1 MRPVLATV
9 VVGVSGSLLTAF
21 AGTDE
26 PPAKIPTHSQEWY
39 QHHILAVDEDG
50 NGLLPAVSFS
60 GPANDLRYNA
70 SHRQKICG
78 EDTRNAFLKNGQKS
92 PGLTIAL
99 QGRAPLIYYVSA
111 MFQAVAERHP
121 TEVIVYIH
129 GGLNNIDGA
138 IAKSAMLADRLDVE
152 DKFFIGICWNSN
164 LMPTYDQH
172 LLAVRE
178 GLHQKEKAIV
188 TAPAML
194 LADIGGSVA
203 RLPLN
208 LIDFLYQDAYVL
220 RPTAFTRTK
229 LALARY
235 DQIKEVRKT
244 SRNTSLERLDVS
256 RNCDERSEFQIWFRD
271 FGRWLITAPVK
282 GASTVFLDTLGVQ
295 PWKNMVRRTRTMF
308 ERESEFIPDL
318 NYHDAGSVAGTQ
330 GEPIPTARFID
341 QLNYTGRK
349 GAVWHFTSQLEANLI
364 KRDSKNQPTLTI
376 IGHSMGAIVACEMLE
391 RFHRLAVDDVVLMAA
406 ACSIRDFK
414 DKIIP
419 FFQEQELR
427 ADFANVAPGQAKLY
441 APLIKTRLYN
451 LCLNDTA
458 EHIEPNPG
466 QLDLSQRGSL
476 LTWIDTLY
484 QSPESE
490 NDRTFGRW
498 VNAVLSTDDIP
509 SNLLGRIKI
518 KGFGLDRPREEN
530 STVYTEVKSATKVI
544 DEPTKHGE
552 FTRYEGPK
560 KQTTNFRFWGIK
572 YRAREKHRSVGNQ
585 PRNSEGSQKA
595 RAFKERDP
603 ACRKERQ
610 QERIPPSTKAYAP

>member
-21 AGTDE
+21 AGTGE
-26 PPAKIPTHSQEWY
+26 PPAMIPTHSQEWY

-50 NGLLPAVSFS
+50 NGLLPAVSVS
-60 GPANDLRYNA
+60 GPPDDPRYKAN
-70 SHRQKICG
+70 HRQKICD
-78 EDTRNAFLKNGQKS
+78 EDTRNAFLKKNGQMS
-92 PGLTIAL
+92 PGLNVAL
-99 QGRAPLIYYVSA
+99 KGRAPLMEYVSA
-111 MFQAVAERHP
+111 MFQAIGERRP
-121 TEVIVYIH
+121 SEVIVYIH

-138 IAKSAMLADRLDVE
+138 IVKSAMLADRLDVE

-194 LADIGGSVA
+194 LADIGGSVV

-220 RPTAFTRTK
+220 NPKAFTRTK
-229 LALARY
+229 LAQARY
-235 DQIKEVRKT
+235 NQIKRVYEAGLKT
-244 SRNTSLERLDVS
+244 NLQRLDVS
-256 RNCDERSEFQIWFRD
+256 KEKDKRSEFQIWFRD
-271 FGRWLITAPVK
+271 FGRWLITEPVK
-282 GASTVFLDTLGVQ
+282 ASSTVFLDTLGVQ

-318 NYHDAGSVAGTQ
+318 KYDDAGSVAAAQ
-330 GEPIPTARFID
+330 KPPVPTAKFID

-364 KRDSKNQPTLTI
+364 KRDSKNQPTLTL
-376 IGHSMGAIVACEMLE
+376 IGHSMGAIVTCEMLE
-391 RFHRLAVDDVVLMAA
+391 RFHRLAVDNVVLMAA

-427 ADFANVAPGQAKLY
+427 ADFAKAAPGQAKLY
-441 APLIKTRLYN
+441 APLIKTHLYN

-509 SNLLGRIKI
+509 SNLLDRISI
-518 KGFGLDRPREEN
+518 KSFGLDRPRKKD
-530 STVYTEVKSATKVI
+530 STVYTEVERATKVI

-552 FTRYEGPK
+552 FTRYNGPK
-560 KQTTNFRFWGIK
+560 KRTTNFRFWNTK
-572 YRAREKHRSVGNQ
+572 YRSREEDTNAGTTH
-585 PRNSEGSQKA
+585 
-595 RAFKERDP
+595 
-603 ACRKERQ
+603 
-610 QERIPPSTKAYAP
+610 

>member
-1 MRPVLATV
+1 
-9 VVGVSGSLLTAF
+9 
-21 AGTDE
+21 
-26 PPAKIPTHSQEWY
+26 
-39 QHHILAVDEDG
+39 
-50 NGLLPAVSFS
+50 
-60 GPANDLRYNA
+60 
-70 SHRQKICG
+70 
-78 EDTRNAFLKNGQKS
+78 
-92 PGLTIAL
+92 
-99 QGRAPLIYYVSA
+99 
-111 MFQAVAERHP
+111 
-121 TEVIVYIH
+121 
-129 GGLNNIDGA
+129 
-138 IAKSAMLADRLDVE
+138 MLADRLDA
-152 DKFFIGICWNSN
+152 DGKFFIGICWNSN

-194 LADIGGSVA
+194 LADVGGSVV

-220 RPTAFTRTK
+220 NPNAFTRTK
-229 LALARY
+229 LAQARY
-235 DQIKEVRKT
+235 NQIKEEYKAHIKT
-244 SRNTSLERLDVS
+244 KLVGLDVS
-256 RNCDERSEFQIWFRD
+256 KERDERSPFQIWFRD
-271 FGRWLITAPVK
+271 FGRWLITEPVK
-282 GASTVFLDTLGVQ
+282 ASTTVFLDSLGVQ

-318 NYHDAGSVAGTQ
+318 DYKNADWLAKAQRPPV
-330 GEPIPTARFID
+330 PTEQFID

-364 KRDSKNQPTLTI
+364 KRDSKNQPALTI
-376 IGHSMGAIVACEMLE
+376 IGHSMGAIVACEMVE
-391 RFHRLAVDDVVLMAA
+391 RFHRLAVDNVVLMAA

-427 ADFANVAPGQAKLY
+427 AEFAKIAPGQTKLY
-441 APLIKTRLYN
+441 APLIKTHLYN

-509 SNLLGRIKI
+509 SNLLGRISI
-518 KGFGLDRPREEN
+518 KSFGMDRPRQKN
-530 STVYTEVKSATKVI
+530 STVYTEVESATKVI

-552 FTRYEGPK
+552 FTRYSGSK
-560 KQTTNFRFWGIK
+560 KQTTNFRFWNTK
-572 YRAREKHRSVGNQ
+572 YRAREGDTSAGKTH
-585 PRNSEGSQKA
+585 
-595 RAFKERDP
+595 
-603 ACRKERQ
+603 
-610 QERIPPSTKAYAP
+610 

>member
-21 AGTDE
+21 AGTGE

-50 NGLLPAVSFS
+50 NGLWPAVSVS
-60 GPANDLRYNA
+60 GSANDPRYKAN
-70 SHRQKICG
+70 HRQKISG
-78 EDTRNAFLKNGQKS
+78 EDTRNAFLKNGKVS
-92 PGLTIAL
+92 PGLSVAL
-99 QGRAPLIYYVSA
+99 QGRAPLMDYVSA
-111 MFQAVAERHP
+111 MFQAIGERHP
-121 TEVIVYIH
+121 SEVIVYIH

-138 IAKSAMLADRLDVE
+138 IAKSAMLADRLDV
-152 DKFFIGICWNSN
+152 DGKFFIGICWNSN

-194 LADIGGSVA
+194 LADVGGSVV

-220 RPTAFTRTK
+220 NPNAFTRTK
-229 LALARY
+229 LAKARY
-235 DQIKEVRKT
+235 DQIKEEYKARKKT
-244 SRNTSLERLDVS
+244 KLLGLDVS
-256 RNCDERSEFQIWFRD
+256 KEDDERSPFQIWFRD
-271 FGRWLITAPVK
+271 FGRWLITEPVK
-282 GASTVFLDTLGVQ
+282 ASSTVFLDALGVQ

-318 NYHDAGSVAGTQ
+318 DYKSADWLRKEQ
-330 GEPIPTARFID
+330 GVSITTEQFID

-349 GAVWHFTSQLEANLI
+349 GAVWHFTNQLEANLI
-364 KRDSKNQPTLTI
+364 KRDSKNQPRLTI
-376 IGHSMGAIVACEMLE
+376 IGHSMGAIVTCEMLE
-391 RFHRLAVDDVVLMAA
+391 RFHRLTVDDVVLMAA

-414 DKIIP
+414 NKIIP
-419 FFQEQELR
+419 FFEEQELR
-427 ADFANVAPGQAKLY
+427 TGFAQAAPGQAKLY
-441 APLIKTRLYN
+441 APFIKTRLYN

-509 SNLLGRIKI
+509 SNLLDRIHI
-518 KGFGLDRPREEN
+518 KSFGMDRPRQKN
-530 STVYTEVKSATKVI
+530 STVYTDVESATKVI

-552 FTRYEGPK
+552 FTRYNGPK
-560 KQTTNFRFWGIK
+560 KRTTNFRFWNTK
-572 YRAREKHRSVGNQ
+572 YRSRE
-585 PRNSEGSQKA
+585 RNTSAG
-595 RAFKERDP
+595 
-603 ACRKERQ
+603 
-610 QERIPPSTKAYAP
+610 TTH

>member
-1 MRPVLATV
+1 MRPVLAAV
-9 VVGVSGSLLTAF
+9 VVGVSGSLLIAY
-21 AGTDE
+21 AGTGE
-26 PPAKIPTHSQEWY
+26 PPANIPMHSQEWY

-50 NGLLPAVSFS
+50 NGLLPAVSVS
-60 GPANDLRYNA
+60 GPANDPRYNA
-70 SHRQKICG
+70 NHRQKISG
-78 EDTRNAFLKNGQKS
+78 EDTRNAFLKSGKVS
-92 PGLTIAL
+92 PGLNVAL
-99 QGRAPLIYYVSA
+99 QGRAPLMNYVSA
-111 MFQAVAERHP
+111 MFQAIGERRP
-121 TEVIVYIH
+121 SEVIVYIH

-138 IAKSAMLADRLDVE
+138 IAKSAMLADRLDV
-152 DKFFIGICWNSN
+152 DGKFFIGICWNSN

-194 LADIGGSVA
+194 LADVGGSVV

-220 RPTAFTRTK
+220 RPNAFTRTK
-229 LALARY
+229 LAQARY
-235 DQIKEVRKT
+235 DQIKRVYKANIKT
-244 SRNTSLERLDVS
+244 SQLLGLDVS
-256 RNCDERSEFQIWFRD
+256 KENDERSPFQIWFRD
-271 FGRWLITAPVK
+271 FGRWLITEPVK
-282 GASTVFLDTLGVQ
+282 ASSTVFLDALGVQ

-318 NYHDAGSVAGTQ
+318 KYDDAASLAGVQ
-330 GEPIPTARFID
+330 RPPVPTAKFID

-349 GAVWHFTSQLEANLI
+349 GAVWHFTDKLGENLI
-364 KRDSKNQPTLTI
+364 KRHSKNQPTLTI

-391 RFHRLAVDDVVLMAA
+391 RFHLLAVDNVVLMAA

-427 ADFANVAPGQAKLY
+427 AEFAKAAPGQAKLY
-441 APLIKTRLYN
+441 APLIKTHLYN

-509 SNLLGRIKI
+509 SNLLGRISI
-518 KGFGLDRPREEN
+518 KSFGMDRPRQKN
-530 STVYTEVKSATKVI
+530 STVYTEVESATKVI

-552 FTRYEGPK
+552 FTRYNGPK
-560 KQTTNFRFWGIK
+560 KQTTNFRFWNTK
-572 YRAREKHRSVGNQ
+572 YRAREADTSAGKTH
-585 PRNSEGSQKA
+585 
-595 RAFKERDP
+595 
-603 ACRKERQ
+603 
-610 QERIPPSTKAYAP
+610 

>member
-1 MRPVLATV
+1 MLATV
-9 VVGVSGSLLTAF
+9 VVGVSGSLFIAY
-21 AGTDE
+21 AGTGE
-26 PPAKIPTHSQEWY
+26 LPATIPTHSEEWY

-50 NGLLPAVSFS
+50 NGRLPVVSFS
-60 GPANDLRYNA
+60 GPANDRRYKA
-70 SHRQKICG
+70 DHQKKIPD
-78 EDTRNAFLKNGQKS
+78 EDTRNAFLKKNGQMS
-92 PGLTIAL
+92 PGLNVAL
-99 QGRAPLIYYVSA
+99 QGRAPLLEYVGA
-111 MFQAVAERHP
+111 MFQAIGERHP
-121 TEVIVYIH
+121 SEVIVYIH

-138 IAKSAMLADRLDVE
+138 IAKSAMLADRLDAE
-152 DKFFIGICWNSN
+152 NKFFIGICWNSN

-194 LADIGGSVA
+194 LADVGGSVV

-220 RPTAFTRTK
+220 NPNAFTRTK
-229 LALARY
+229 LADARY
-235 DQIKEVRKT
+235 KQIREEYKAHKKT
-244 SRNTSLERLDVS
+244 DLVALDVS
-256 RNCDERSEFQIWFRD
+256 KERDERSFSQIWFRD
-271 FGRWLITAPVK
+271 FGRWLITEPVK
-282 GASTVFLDTLGVQ
+282 VSSTVFLDALGVQ

-308 ERESEFIPDL
+308 ERESEFIPALD
-318 NYHDAGSVAGTQ
+318 YKDADWLAKQQKPPVLT
-330 GEPIPTARFID
+330 PRFID

-349 GAVWHFTSQLEANLI
+349 GAVWHFTKQLEENSI
-364 KRDSKNQPTLTI
+364 GWDSKNQPTLTI

-414 DKIIP
+414 QKIIP
-419 FFQEQELR
+419 FLEEQDLR
-427 ADFANVAPGQAKLY
+427 WKFSQAAPDQRQLCV
-441 APLIKTRLYN
+441 PLIKTHLWN

-509 SNLLGRIKI
+509 ANLLGRTHIKS
-518 KGFGLDRPREEN
+518 FGMDRPRKEG
-530 STVYTEVKSATKVI
+530 STLYTEVESATEMI

-552 FTRYEGPK
+552 FTRYNGPK
-560 KQTTNFRFWGIK
+560 KRTTNFRFWHTK
-572 YRAREKHRSVGNQ
+572 YREREEKKSTGKTQ
-585 PRNSEGSQKA
+585 
-595 RAFKERDP
+595 
-603 ACRKERQ
+603 RK
-610 QERIPPSTKAYAP
+610 

>member
-9 VVGVSGSLLTAF
+9 VVGVSGSLLTAY
-21 AGTDE
+21 AGSGE

-50 NGLLPAVSFS
+50 NGLLPAVSIS
-60 GPANDLRYNA
+60 GPANDPRYNA
-70 SHRQKICG
+70 NHRQKISG
-78 EDTRNAFLKNGQKS
+78 EDTRNAFLKNGQMS
-92 PGLTIAL
+92 PGLKIAL
-99 QGRAPLIYYVSA
+99 QGRAPLMDYVSA
-111 MFQAVAERHP
+111 MFRAIGEQHP

-138 IAKSAMLADRLDVE
+138 IAKSAMLADRLDV
-152 DKFFIGICWNSN
+152 DGKFFIGICWNSN

-194 LADIGGSVA
+194 LADVGGSVV

-220 RPTAFTRTK
+220 RPSAFTRTK
-229 LALARY
+229 LAKARY
-235 DQIKEVRKT
+235 DQINKVYKDRLKT
-244 SRNTSLERLDVS
+244 NLQRLDVS
-256 RNCDERSEFQIWFRD
+256 KEEDQRSNFQKWFRD
-271 FGRWLITAPVK
+271 FGRWLITEPVK
-282 GASTVFLDTLGVQ
+282 ASSTVFLDTLGVQ

-318 NYHDAGSVAGTQ
+318 NYDAAGSVAGAQ
-330 GEPIPTARFID
+330 VPPVPTPQFID

-364 KRDSKNQPTLTI
+364 KRNSKNQPTLTI
-376 IGHSMGAIVACEMLE
+376 IGHSMGAIVTCEMLE
-391 RFHRLAVDDVVLMAA
+391 RFHRLAVDNVVLMAA

-427 ADFANVAPGQAKLY
+427 ADFAKAAPGQAKLY
-441 APLIKTRLYN
+441 APLIKTHLYN

-509 SNLLGRIKI
+509 SNLLGRISI
-518 KGFGLDRPREEN
+518 KSFGMDRPRKEG
-530 STVYTEVKSATKVI
+530 SPVYTELESATKVI

-552 FTRYEGPK
+552 FTRYNGPK
-560 KQTTNFRFWGIK
+560 KQTTNFRFWNTK
-572 YRAREKHRSVGNQ
+572 YRVR
-585 PRNSEGSQKA
+585 
-595 RAFKERDP
+595 ERDKS
-603 ACRKERQ
+603 AG
-610 QERIPPSTKAYAP
+610 TTH